1 MRVRYC
7 ANCNCEIREDESAEY
22 FKILDNNL
30 QIKYFE
36 SNDENIFCSKECL
49 CEALSV
55 ERFDFDHPD
64 DDDSEYSNEVIEDDF
79 EP

>member
-7 ANCNCEIREDESAEY
+7 ANCNCEIREDENAEY

-49 CEALSV
+49 YEALSV
-55 ERFDFDHPD
+55 ERFEFDHAE